1 MRTTL
6 FLSSCL
12 LAAGVHAAEI
22 KRVDAHTIHF
32 EGSITAG
39 DAAKLQ
45 QAWAPGTTLL
55 RVTSVG
61 GSSEEAMIM
70 GRFIH
75 DKGLDLEVVRGCAS
89 SCANYMFPAARRK
102 TITAGAILGYH
113 GTAYLTELAG
123 VESLRQD
130 LLAGGLTP
138 DEVGKQLPGMRDD
151 VVRIA
156 QMEKEFTS
164 YIGVKPQFYR
174 DFKTVA
180 EKGDALD
187 QQYAAQ
193 KATFLWWPSAQRL
206 AQCYGIRDVN
216 DQARPAALESTG
228 HTFVTKG
235 AFLLVG
241 DQFLAACGS

>member
-1 MRTTL
+1 MRITL

-12 LAAGVHAAEI
+12 LLAGAHAAEV
-22 KRVDAHTIHF
+22 KRVDARTIAF
-32 EGSITAG
+32 DGSITAG
-39 DAAKLQ
+39 DAAKLA

-75 DKGLDLEVVRGCAS
+75 DKGLDIEIVRGCAS
-89 SCANYMFPAARRK
+89 SCANYMFPAARHK
-102 TITAGAILGYH
+102 TITPGAILGYH
-113 GTAYLTELAG
+113 GTGYLTELAG
-123 VESLRQD
+123 VDSLRED
-130 LLAGGLTP
+130 LLAGGMAP
-138 DEVGKQLPGMRDD
+138 DEVKKQLPGLHDY

-156 QMEKEFTS
+156 RMEQEFTR
-164 YIGVKPQFYR
+164 YIGLNPQFYR

-187 QQYAAQ
+187 KQYAAQ
-193 KATFLWWPSAQRL
+193 KATFLWWPSARRL
-206 AQCYGIRDVN
+206 EQCYGIRNVN

-228 HTFVTKG
+228 HAFVTKG

-241 DQFLAACGS
+241 DQFLAGCGS